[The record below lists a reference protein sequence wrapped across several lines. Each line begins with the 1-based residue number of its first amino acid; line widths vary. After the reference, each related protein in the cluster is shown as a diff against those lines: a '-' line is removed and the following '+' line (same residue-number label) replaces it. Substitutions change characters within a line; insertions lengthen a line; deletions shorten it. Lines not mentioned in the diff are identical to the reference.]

1 MINHTFNFHPN
12 VEVESISLYGV
23 VTDRGRAKNAFLCM
37 ASLFMFLTYSLRIQP
52 GMRVVEV
59 LLYPLNLK
67 MAAPAQHDA

>member
-1 MINHTFNFHPN
+1 MINHTFNFPPN

-23 VTDRGRAKNAFLCM
+23 VTDRGSAKNALPCM
-37 ASLFMFLTYSLRIQP
+37 ASLFMLLTYSLRIQP
-52 GMRVVEV
+52 RMRV